1 MVDKGVL
8 FIVATPI
15 GNLEDVSLR
24 TLRVLKEVTLIAA
37 EDTRHTRKL
46 LSRHDISARL
56 ESYHDHN
63 KEQKTPQLLERL
75 EAGGA
80 IALVSDAGTP
90 GVSDPGYYLVRRA
103 AEAGV
108 QVVPIPGPA
117 AMIAA
122 LSACGLPTDRFAFEG
137 FLPAKPG
144 KRRKRLEALLQ
155 EERTLIFYES
165 PHRLKRLMAEI
176 AECLGDREV
185 VIAREI
191 TKMHE
196 EFIRGRAQ
204 EIAERLGEVR
214 GECTVIVAPSSGETS
229 SP

>member
-8 FIVATPI
+8 FVVATPI

-46 LSRHDISARL
+46 LSRHGISARL

-63 KEQKTPQLLERL
+63 KERKTPQLLERL
-75 EAGGA
+75 RAGDS
-80 IALVSDAGTP
+80 IAVVSDAGTP

-108 QVVPIPGPA
+108 PVVPIPGPTA
-117 AMIAA
+117 IIAA

-137 FLPAKPG
+137 FLPSKPG
-144 KRRKRLEALLQ
+144 KRKKRLEALLQ

-165 PHRLKRLMAEI
+165 PRRLKRFIAEI
-176 AECLGDREV
+176 AECLGNREV
-185 VIAREI
+185 VIAREV

-204 EIAERLGEVR
+204 ELAGRLGEVR

-229 SP
+229 DP